1 MFLNFCFVKLRR
13 VFCSLKHLIGGYP
26 NSVLGMSFD
35 DGLDFVINI
44 VKGIALDD
52 PGEIINEVMFK
63 PEGPVKGLVGL
74 LLRHAVIDGHDERGV
89 AGLQEY
95 GNWIESCRLQPFN
108 SISTDL

>member
-1 MFLNFCFVKLRR
+1 MKDF
-13 VFCSLKHLIGGYP
+13 FCSLKHLIGGYP
-26 NSVLGMSFD
+26 NGVLGMSFD
-35 DGLDFVINI
+35 DGLDFVIDI

-52 PGEIINEVMFK
+52 PGEIINEIVFK